1 MAQMIIKEKNVINLL
16 ILVCLFFNSRA
27 FSQTE
32 LKGIYYKNNGLK
44 SSYNTYTFL
53 SDGIFE
59 YNSESDLGAE
69 FFGKGHYKITND
81 TLVLNYDLTSLRDK
95 SYHKSKEYYNK
106 SDSIAVKINVY
117 DFNLKPLTNSIHAWS
132 YPLYKETEVNKLGEL
147 FFKFK
152 KHKEKVAIHLVGE
165 EIEQYVI
172 YLLTDKNYEIDVFMK
187 KIALHNY
194 PKLLKDQIT
203 KIPINEFLS
212 GYLKK

>member
-1 MAQMIIKEKNVINLL
+1 MIINNIRIKVWVIVISCNSLFAQKEIKGTYIKKENN
-16 ILVCLFFNSRA
+16 FF
-27 FSQTE
+27 
-32 LKGIYYKNNGLK
+32 
-44 SSYNTYTFL
+44 SSYTFFQ
-53 SDGIFE
+53 DKTFE
-59 YNSESDLGAE
+59 YFSGGDLGAE

-81 TLVLNYDLTSLRDK
+81 TLILNYDLTTLRDK
-95 SYHKSKEYYNK
+95 SYHKSKEYYNNN
-106 SDSIAVKINVY
+106 DSIAVKINVY
-117 DFNLKPLTNSIHAWS
+117 DFNLKPLTNSIQAWS
-132 YPLYKETEVNKLGEL
+132 YPLYKETEVDKLGEL

-152 KHKEKVAIHLVGE
+152 KEKEKITIHLVGE

-194 PKLLKDQIT
+194 PKLIKDQIT